1 GPANFFR
8 VASSPEELA
17 ETTAQSFLGVRLQCA
32 KCHNHPFEKWTQNDY
47 YGLAAFFARVGRK
60 GGPEFGESQI
70 YVKSRGEVQNP
81 KTKKAVPPL
90 LLGAGPA
97 SVADDED
104 RRQALAQWLTSRENL
119 QFAEVAVNRL
129 WAELFGRGSV
139 DPVDDFRVSNP
150 PANGPLL
157 EAL

>member
-1 GPANFFR
+1 LIDVLLERPEWVDLRAQRLADLLRVNSQYCSQEGADQYYRWIREQVERDVPYDQFVRSLLMGRGRIYQAGPANFFR

-70 YVKSRGEVQNP
+70 YVKSRGEVQ
-81 KTKKAVPPL
+81 
-90 LLGAGPA
+90 
-97 SVADDED
+97 
-104 RRQALAQWLTSRENL
+104 
-119 QFAEVAVNRL
+119 
-129 WAELFGRGSV
+129 
-139 DPVDDFRVSNP
+139 
-150 PANGPLL
+150 
-157 EAL
+157 